1 MLFALVEKDGMDVA
15 FKMVDGD
22 EGNVLRE
29 GEGFGVGDA
38 DEQGAGEAGSG
49 GDGDGVEIGECDLSL
64 LECGS
69 DYGNDGA
76 EMLAAGQFGDDSTIA
91 GVGGDLRRD
100 DGRKRA
106 GTTLDDGGCGL
117 VAGGLDGEDEAVTGH
132 VSSLAS

>member
-49 GDGDGVEIGECDLSL
+49 GDGDGVEIGERDLSL
-64 LECGS
+64 LEGRA
-69 DYGNDGA
+69 DYGNDGT

-91 GVGGDLRRD
+91 GVGGDLRCDNRL
-100 DGRKRA
+100 KRA